1 MAYYVRMMRL
11 ADVGQV
17 TEIDR
22 EAFPTLWPPPNYKRE
37 LQNNVCHHIVAIDDT
52 GVGMGSE
59 PPTDV
64 KPASLGIV
72 ARIKRWFGRDHLPGT
87 QSKKELIIGFAGIW
101 MMVDEAHITSLAVR
115 EKYRGQKIG
124 ELLLIA
130 LCELAVKLKAR
141 TITLEVRVS
150 NEIAQSLYAKYGFNR
165 AGLRRGYYTD
175 NREDALLMTT
185 PDITAVTFQE
195 YFARLKRDYFLTSKQ
210 MFRENTLIGK

>member
-1 MAYYVRMMRL
+1 MQL

-37 LQNNVCHHIVAIDDT
+37 LQNNISHHIVAIDDT
-52 GVGMGSE
+52 VSE
-59 PPTDV
+59 TV
-64 KPASLGIV
+64 ALASAGIV
-72 ARIKRWFGRDHLPGT
+72 ARIKRWFGWDHSVGS
-87 QSKKELIIGFAGIW
+87 QSKKDLIIGFAGLWI
-101 MMVDEAHITSLAVR
+101 MVDEAHITSLAVR
-115 EKYRGQKIG
+115 EKFRGQKVG

-141 TITLEVRVS
+141 TMTLEVRVS
-150 NEIAQSLYAKYGFNR
+150 NEVAQNLYTKYGFTR

-185 PDITAVTFQE
+185 PDINSVAFQE
-195 YFARLKRDYFLTSKQ
+195 HFAQLERDYFLTNKQ
-210 MFRENTLIGK
+210 MFRENILTGK

>member
-1 MAYYVRMMRL
+1 MQL

-52 GVGMGSE
+52 GSKMVE
-59 PPTDV
+59 PRLAMRI
-64 KPASLGIV
+64 ASG
-72 ARIKRWFGRDHLPGT
+72 IKRWFGWPSGP
-87 QSKKELIIGFAGIW
+87 QPKKDLIIGFAGIW
-101 MMVDEAHITSLAVR
+101 MMADEAHITSLAVR
-115 EKYRGQKIG
+115 EKYRGQKVG

-130 LCELAVKLKAR
+130 LCELVVKLKAH
-141 TITLEVRVS
+141 TMTLEVRVS
-150 NEIAQSLYAKYGFNR
+150 NIVAQKLYTKYGFAH

-185 PDITAVTFQE
+185 PDITSVAFQE
-195 YFARLKRDYFLTSKQ
+195 HFARLKRDHFLTSKQ
-210 MFRENTLIGK
+210 IFRENSLSGNL